1 MVLRLGTQ
9 AHGPVARAL
18 MNAIDVLQREAL
30 NGRLWIVEVGRI
42 RIHE

>member
-1 MVLRLGTQ
+1 MVLRLGSQ
-9 AHGPVARAL
+9 AHGTVARAL
-18 MNAIDVLQREAL
+18 TSAIDVLQREAL